1 MKLKWSEERIGY
13 FSDPIKTA
21 ERKIE
26 WIKIIIYSAVVL
38 FLIVIA
44 IYYK

>member
-26 WIKIIIYSAVVL
+26 WVRIIVCSAIALLL
-38 FLIVIA
+38 FGIVKA
-44 IYYK
+44 LL

>member
-21 ERKIE
+21 ERKTD
-26 WIKIIIYSAVVL
+26 WVRIIIYLVTVL
-38 FLIVIA
+38 FLFGIIKA
-44 IYYK
+44 LI